1 MVLVFGSKQF
11 GNMISSLEKRLA
23 DLEKGLKASLELNEY
38 LVKENESIAAKIQ
51 QLEQKIIKL
60 TETEDN
66 PIVKTEEPTLLRRGF
81 FDLNR
86 SNVFA
91 ALSAESNAKSAFAAF
106 PAQEESCVCFEI
118 CNLGR
123 IMAFDGIL
131 DAVEFEQG
139 SCTLSEAKSFKTISQ
154 GIARYGSDRL
164 WRIEKKTLVLLSA

>member
-1 MVLVFGSKQF
+1 MVLIIGSKQF
-11 GNMISSLEKRLA
+11 RNLTSSLEKRLA
-23 DLEKGLKASLELNEY
+23 DLEKGLKASQELNEY
-38 LVKENESIAAKIQ
+38 LVKENESIAAKIRE
-51 QLEQKIIKL
+51 LEQKINKL
-60 TETEDN
+60 TE
-66 PIVKTEEPTLLRRGF
+66 IEEYPTDKIEESALLRRGF

-106 PAQEESCVCFEI
+106 PAQDESCVCFEI

-154 GIARYGSDRL
+154 GIARYGNDRL

>member
-1 MVLVFGSKQF
+1 MVLIIGSKQF
-11 GNMISSLEKRLA
+11 RNLTSSLEKRLV
-23 DLEKGLKASLELNEY
+23 DLEKGLKASQELNEY
-38 LVKENESIAAKIQ
+38 LVKENESFAAKIRE
-51 QLEQKIIKL
+51 LEQKINKL
-60 TETEDN
+60 TEIKEYPTD
-66 PIVKTEEPTLLRRGF
+66 KTEEPALLRRGF

-91 ALSAESNAKSAFAAF
+91 VLSVESNAKSAFAAF
-106 PAQEESCVCFEI
+106 PAQDESCVCFEI

-154 GIARYGSDRL
+154 GIARYGNDRL